1 MFAVF
6 VSHPD
11 SPGLRRFA
19 YPGPEIAIGSIERN
33 DLILAEDGIEKRHAR
48 VVQKDRKMI
57 VVDLKTWSGT
67 YVNGRRLTS
76 PLVIRETDTVM
87 IGGYTLAF
95 QDLAV
100 DTLDAHEP
108 YAASDPTEASLLQA
122 IADRDETIR
131 LVYADWLE
139 QRGDLV
145 RAEFLRVQ
153 DELLEMAPG
162 DAEFAGHASRL
173 GALAAQIDVAWRV
186 RVASPAVERCG
197 LRFDFQ
203 CPMEWSML
211 RTTERDGVRHC
222 TGCQQDVYYA
232 LSVGEARSHA
242 RDGHC
247 VALDVTSARWCDD
260 LAEPFAERVCEQ
272 CKMDIG
278 HSYRGPGCPQCGYVV
293 ARTMMVGRLS

>member
-1 MFAVF
+1 MFAVLA
-6 VSHPD
+6 SHPD

-19 YPGPEIAIGSIERN
+19 YPGPEITIGAVAGN

-48 VVQKDRKMI
+48 VVQKDRKLI
-57 VVDLKTWSGT
+57 VVDLKTGLGT
-67 YVNGRRLTS
+67 YVNGRRLRS
-76 PLVIRETDTVM
+76 PLVVRGTDTVM
-87 IGGYTLAF
+87 IGGYTLVF
-95 QDLAV
+95 EDIAV
-100 DTLDAHEP
+100 DTLDAHAP
-108 YAASDPTEASLLQA
+108 YVAGDPTEASLLQA
-122 IADRDETIR
+122 IANRDETIR

-162 DAEFAGHASRL
+162 DTEFVGHASRL

-211 RTTERDGVRHC
+211 QSTEHDGVRHC

-232 LSVGEARSHA
+232 LTVGEARSYA
-242 RDGHC
+242 RNGHC
-247 VALDVTSARWCDD
+247 VALDVTSARWRGD
-260 LAEPFAERVCEQ
+260 LAEPFEDRVCEQ

-278 HSYRGPGCPQCGYVV
+278 HDYPGRGCPQCGHVV
-293 ARTMMVGRLS
+293 ERQMMMGRIA